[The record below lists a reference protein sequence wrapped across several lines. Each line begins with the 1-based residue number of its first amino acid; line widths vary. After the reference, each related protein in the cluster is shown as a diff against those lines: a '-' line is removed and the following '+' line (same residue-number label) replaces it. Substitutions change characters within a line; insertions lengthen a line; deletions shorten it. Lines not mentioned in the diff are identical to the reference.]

1 MVEIEYFRFEPGAMS
16 IIQMGEELIG
26 HPTTALSELVKNAY
40 DADSLYCEVYIHLD
54 KNPKNSFLVVI
65 DNGLGM
71 SDKVLF
77 GEWLQPSM
85 SSKRK
90 NNNNKRSLIYKRNFL
105 GSKGIG
111 RLAAMALGNRLTVIS
126 KIDSEK
132 EFNWICLDRRMF
144 RKEVLLNKIKFPG
157 GKINKIMALFEEDKL
172 IEKRGAVKNEVL
184 IRRLLSQK
192 IAAKDKGTV
201 IVIEELDDAVE
212 NIMRDEFV
220 NADIPIEYSSFMMAF
235 GTLITPLSI
244 NADSQKDLL
253 KHKIIWENFVKK
265 AEEDK
270 FEIRFGSNLY
280 MGRDD
285 GKVNLQ
291 LVEPLPILKN
301 FDYRVFGVVKSDG
314 SVSGHYLCQRLDGHS
329 LSQEFNLTK
338 EFVFSEEK
346 RRKRKLDKNEEEQSI
361 DSEVGKFYFDLRI
374 YDRDVDAIIKMQE
387 ILKQPS
393 RLDTRKL
400 MDLLLGFRISKN
412 GFGVKPY
419 GEEVKDWLELGQ
431 MRVQDPTHTIGPNQI
446 LGYIILFSPDND
458 NLNEKTNREGFFE
471 NRAFIDLKRICR
483 AILIELGRR
492 RHRFRLKHNLGRTAK
507 SKLARPDTRVYL
519 NYVES
524 KTSDKQ
530 MIKKAERFVKDI
542 TTTLDN
548 MEYTLTFSERLASLG
563 SGLELVYHE
572 LAQPL
577 TQLGGTEYSL
587 NLKKEK
593 IKEEKLRE
601 KFIEDINN
609 LSVAVSALDA
619 LKKSLQPAIGISK
632 PKKFYPGHTFQKICV
647 LFNKEIHDKEIKIK
661 QDGTFDTYEIKDY
674 EYALWIALLNIVN
687 NAVYWLSRSEEERII
702 RFSMEKGNT
711 LCLSNTGPKISD
723 DVLEDIFEY
732 GVTMKQEKNA
742 TGLGLTFTRNILGSH
757 GWEIWAENRNDG
769 PAFLLRKKVE
779 K

>member
-1 MVEIEYFRFEPGAMS
+1 MLEIKDYKFEPGAMS

-26 HPTTALSELVKNAY
+26 HPTTALNELVKNAY

-71 SDKVLF
+71 SEKVLF
-77 GEWLQPSM
+77 GEWLQPSI

-90 NNNNKRSLIYKRNFL
+90 NNKKSLIYKRNFL

-126 KIDSEK
+126 KIDSAK

-144 RKEVLLNKIKFPG
+144 HKEDVLLNQIKFPG
-157 GKINKIMALFEEDKL
+157 GRISKNMALFEEKYL

-184 IRRLLSQK
+184 IKRLLSQK
-192 IAAKDKGTV
+192 VAEKDKGTV
-201 IVIEELDDAVE
+201 IVIEELDDAIE
-212 NIMRDEFV
+212 NIIREDFA
-220 NADIPIEYSSFMMAF
+220 NAELPIEYSSFMMAF
-235 GTLITPLSI
+235 RILITPLSI
-244 NADSQKDLL
+244 NADSQKYLL
-253 KHKIIWENFVKK
+253 KHGIIRENFVKK
-265 AEEDK
+265 AKKDK
-270 FEIRFGSNLY
+270 FEIHFGSNLY
-280 MGRDD
+280 IDND
-285 GKVNLQ
+285 NGKVDLHP
-291 LVEPLPILKN
+291 VEPMPILEN
-301 FDYRVFGVVKSDG
+301 FDYRVSGVVESDG
-314 SVSGHYLCQRLDGHS
+314 SVLGHYLCQRLDEHP
-329 LSQEFNLTK
+329 LNQKFNLTK
-338 EFVFSEEK
+338 EFVFSEEI
-346 RRKRKLDKNEEEQSI
+346 RRKRKLDKNEEEQST
-361 DSEVGKFYFDLRI
+361 DSKVGKFYFDLRI
-374 YDRDVDAIIKMQE
+374 YDRDVDAIIKMQK
-387 ILKQPS
+387 ILKQTG
-393 RLDTRKL
+393 RFTTRSL
-400 MDLLLGFRISKN
+400 MDILLGLRISKN

-431 MRVQDPTHTIGPNQI
+431 MRVQDPTRTIGPNQI
-446 LGYIILFSPDND
+446 LGYIILSSPDND

-471 NRAFIDLKRICR
+471 SRAFKDLKRICR

-492 RHRFRLKHNLGRTAK
+492 RKRFRLEHNLGRTAK
-507 SKLARPDTRVYL
+507 SRLARPDTKEYL

-542 TTTLDN
+542 TTTFDN
-548 MEYTLTFSERLASLG
+548 LKYTLTFSERLASLG

-593 IKEEKLRE
+593 IKDEKLRE

-609 LSVAVSALDA
+609 LSVAVSALDT

-647 LFNKEIHDKEIKIK
+647 LFSKEIHDKGIKII
-661 QDGTFDTYEIKDY
+661 QDSTFDTYEIKDY
-674 EYALWIALLNIVN
+674 EYAFWIALLNIVN
-687 NAVYWLSRSEEERII
+687 NAVYWLNRSEEEKII
-702 RFSMEKGNT
+702 RFSMEKENT

-723 DVLEDIFEY
+723 DALEDIFEY

-742 TGLGLTFTRNILGSH
+742 TGLGLTFTRNILSSH

-769 PAFLLRKKVE
+769 PAFLLRKKV
-779 K
+779 KK

>member
-85 SSKRK
+85 SSKWK
-90 NNNNKRSLIYKRNFL
+90 NNKKSLIYKRNFL

-126 KIDSEK
+126 KIDSVK
-132 EFNWICLDRRMF
+132 EFNWICLNRRMF
-144 RKEVLLNKIKFPG
+144 HKKDVLLKQIQFPG
-157 GKINKIMALFEEDKL
+157 GKISKNMALFEEENL
-172 IEKRGAVKNEVL
+172 IEKRGAARNEVL
-184 IRRLLSQK
+184 IKRLLTQK
-192 IAAKDKGTV
+192 VAEKDKGTI
-201 IVIEELDDAVE
+201 IVIEELDDAVI
-212 NIMRDEFV
+212 NIISDDFSDAELPF
-220 NADIPIEYSSFMMAF
+220 EYTSFTMAF
-235 GTLITPLSI
+235 STLTTPLSI
-244 NADSQKDLL
+244 IADSQKDLL
-253 KHKIIWENFVKK
+253 KHKIIGENFFHKVK
-265 AEEDK
+265 EDK
-270 FEIRFGSNLY
+270 FEIRFGINLY
-280 MGRDD
+280 IDSD
-285 GKVNLQ
+285 NGKANLK
-291 LVEPLPILKN
+291 LIEPLPILKN
-301 FDYRVFGVVKSDG
+301 FDYRVFGIVKSDG
-314 SVSGHYLCQRLDGHS
+314 SVSGCYLCQRLGEN
-329 LSQEFNLTK
+329 LLNQEFNLTK

-346 RRKRKLDKNEEEQSI
+346 RRKRKLDKNEEEQST
-361 DSEVGKFYFDLRI
+361 DSKVGKFYFDLRI

-387 ILKQPS
+387 ILKQ
-393 RLDTRKL
+393 RGRFTTRSL
-400 MDLLLGFRISKN
+400 MDILLGLRISKN

-431 MRVQDPTHTIGPNQI
+431 MRVQDPTRTIGPNQI
-446 LGYIILFSPDND
+446 LGYIFLSSPDND

-471 NRAFIDLKRICR
+471 SRAFKDLKRICR
-483 AILIELGRR
+483 AILIDLGRR
-492 RHRFRLKHNLGRTAK
+492 RQRFRLEHNLGRTAK
-507 SKLARPDTRVYL
+507 SRLARPDTKEYL
-519 NYVES
+519 NYIAS

-548 MEYTLTFSERLASLG
+548 LEYTLTFSERLASLG

-593 IKEEKLRE
+593 IKDEKLRE

-609 LSVAVSALDA
+609 LSVAVSALDN

-674 EYALWIALLNIVN
+674 EYALWIALLNIIN
-687 NAVYWLSRSEEERII
+687 NAVYWLSRSEEEKII
-702 RFSMEKGNT
+702 CFSIEKENT

-723 DVLEDIFEY
+723 DALEDIFEY

-769 PAFLLRKKVE
+769 PAFLMRKKV
-779 K
+779 KK

>member
-1 MVEIEYFRFEPGAMS
+1 MAEIKDYKFEPGAMS

-26 HPTTALSELVKNAY
+26 HPTTALNELVKNAY
-40 DADSLYCEVYIHLD
+40 DADSLYGEIYIHLD

-85 SSKRK
+85 SSKWK
-90 NNNNKRSLIYKRNFL
+90 NNKKSLIYKRNFL

-126 KIDSEK
+126 KIDSIK

-144 RKEVLLNKIKFPG
+144 HKEDVFLNQIKFPG
-157 GKINKIMALFEEDKL
+157 GKINKIMALFEEENL

-192 IAAKDKGTV
+192 VAEKDKGTV

-212 NIMRDEFV
+212 NIMRDDFA
-220 NADIPIEYSSFMMAF
+220 NAELLIEYSSFIMAF
-235 GTLITPLSI
+235 RTLITPLSI
-244 NADSQKDLL
+244 NVDIQKDLL
-253 KHKIIWENFVKK
+253 KYEIIEENFVRK
-265 AEEDK
+265 AKEDK
-270 FEIRFGSNLY
+270 FEIYFGSNLY
-280 MGRDD
+280 IDSD
-285 GKVNLQ
+285 NGKANLQ

-301 FDYRVFGVVKSDG
+301 FDYRAFGIVKSDG
-314 SVSGHYLCQRLDGHS
+314 SVLGHYLCQRLDEHP
-329 LSQEFNLTK
+329 LNQKFNLTK
-338 EFVFSEEK
+338 EFVFSEEI
-346 RRKRKLDKNEEEQSI
+346 RRKRKFDKNEEEQST
-361 DSEVGKFYFDLRI
+361 DSKVGKFYFDLRI

-387 ILKQPS
+387 ILKQTS
-393 RLDTRKL
+393 RLDTRRL
-400 MDLLLGFRISKN
+400 MDILLGLRISKN

-431 MRVQDPTHTIGPNQI
+431 MRVQDPTRTIGPNQI
-446 LGYIILFSPDND
+446 LGYVILSSPDND

-471 NRAFIDLKRICR
+471 SRAFKDLKRICR

-507 SKLARPDTRVYL
+507 SRLARPDTKEYL
-519 NYVES
+519 NYIES

-548 MEYTLTFSERLASLG
+548 LEYTLTFSERLASLG

-587 NLKKEK
+587 NLKKDK
-593 IKEEKLRE
+593 IKDEKFRE

-661 QDGTFDTYEIKDY
+661 QDVIFDTYEINDY
-674 EYALWIALLNIVN
+674 EYALWISLLNIIN
-687 NAVYWLSRSEEERII
+687 NAVYWLSKNEEERMIY
-702 RFSMEKGNT
+702 FSMEKGNI

-723 DVLEDIFEY
+723 DALEDIFEY

-742 TGLGLTFTRNILGSH
+742 TGLGLTFTRNILNSH

-769 PAFLLRKKVE
+769 PAFLLRKKV
-779 K
+779 KK